1 MQSHKPFDGLCVPG
15 FVLLDNKCIT
25 PAECKAETSTE
36 SCKPGKDT
44 SYLRPGLQGKAG
56 IPASSVVCAPSF
68 ELVFKSHDATP
79 ACVKSETVSKLMER
93 GWQIAKPAIACTL
106 EWNPVCGANGETYG
120 NMCALRSEHVEL
132 QYKGECIVDEV
143 PTEFELD
150 KRLDQIQSRIDDI
163 SSDIYNGQYHG
174 NLSLPQVL
182 EKLQD
187 ARFEM
192 KSLHEQY
199 NNLDEEMKSDLEI
212 AQRFENLGKIGFASV
227 DSRIKMLQ
235 RQIESSLPEKSPG
248 EIEQQMERS
257 ITIRF
262 QSLSSVIKNYESSF
276 QDDKYVGDTDPQ
288 FMEDLLMK
296 ARTGVSDLEHTLQ
309 DYSDSVSESLYLKVS
324 KAIPDMRSS
333 VNNMLE
339 TIRNQTN

>member
-15 FVLLDNKCIT
+15 FVLLDNKYLT
-25 PAECKAETSTE
+25 PAECTAKTSE
-36 SCKPGKDT
+36 SCKSGKDM

-56 IPASSVVCAPSF
+56 IPASSVVCVPGF

-106 EWNPVCGANGETYG
+106 EWNPVCGANDETYG
-120 NMCALRSEHVEL
+120 NMCVLRSEHVAL
-132 QYKGECIVDEV
+132 QYEGECLVDEI

-150 KRLDQIQSRIDDI
+150 KRLDQVQSRIDGV

-192 KSLHEQY
+192 KYLHEQY
-199 NNLDEEMKSDLEI
+199 NNLEEEMKSNLDI
-212 AQRFENLGKIGFASV
+212 VQRFENLGKIGFASV
-227 DSRIKMLQ
+227 DSRIKMVQ
-235 RQIESSLPEKSPG
+235 KQIESPLPEKLPE
-248 EIEQQMERS
+248 EI
-257 ITIRF
+257 
-262 QSLSSVIKNYESSF
+262 
-276 QDDKYVGDTDPQ
+276 
-288 FMEDLLMK
+288 
-296 ARTGVSDLEHTLQ
+296 
-309 DYSDSVSESLYLKVS
+309 
-324 KAIPDMRSS
+324 
-333 VNNMLE
+333 
-339 TIRNQTN
+339 